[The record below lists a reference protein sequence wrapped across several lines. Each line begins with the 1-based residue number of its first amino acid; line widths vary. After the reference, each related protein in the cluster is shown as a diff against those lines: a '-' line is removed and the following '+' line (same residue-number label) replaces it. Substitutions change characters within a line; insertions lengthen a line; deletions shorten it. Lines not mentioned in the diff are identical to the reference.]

1 MPENWHPDTGIQQN
15 FFWQATAFQ
24 SPASLQ
30 PNLEASIWMRTFQ
43 FVNVKNTMGRQC
55 ASI

>member
-43 FVNVKNTMGRQC
+43 FVNVKNTNEFK
-55 ASI
+55 IK